1 MPNEVSIY
9 EPRTMGRIVE
19 KLPPVRT
26 FFRDTFFR
34 REETFNTES
43 VDVDF
48 VKGTRKVAPFVHRII
63 GGKTVPNT
71 GYETK
76 TYKPPLVA
84 PDKITTVDDLL
95 KRRPGESLVS
105 GRSPAER
112 AVLKMSDDFRELR
125 DMISRREELMC
136 VQSIFT
142 GKIPIIGEGL
152 NEVIDF
158 GFTNTEV
165 ISAAT
170 KKWSNAGSDPIGD
183 LKRWHKQVQKTGFTN
198 CNACVMA
205 DDVATVF
212 VGHEKVQKVLD
223 VRNYNLAVIQPR
235 QLPNGVTYVGT
246 IHELGMD
253 IYTYNEWYL
262 DDWTDPETPE
272 EKPLVP
278 NGMLAML
285 STNANYSMYYGAITL
300 IDEGTKE
307 FKTVEGKYVPDT
319 WVKRKPARRF
329 LQLQSAPLSVPRFGA
344 VAYLDFLRNRQ
355 DILFIKEHFK
365 GALRFIESKHALM
378 PSGEDRD

>member
-34 REETFNTES
+34 REETINTES

-329 LQLQSAPLSVPRFGA
+329 LQLQSAPLSVPHDVDSWFTA
-344 VAYLDFLRNRQ
+344 KVL
-355 DILFIKEHFK
+355 
-365 GALRFIESKHALM
+365 
-378 PSGEDRD
+378 

>member
-142 GKIPIIGEGL
+142 GQIPIIGEGL

-205 DDVATVF
+205 DDVATAF

-253 IYTYNEWYL
+253 VYTYNEWYL

-278 NGMLAML
+278 DGMLAML

-329 LQLQSAPLSVPRFGA
+329 LQLQSAPLSVPHDVDSWFRA
-344 VAYLDFLRNRQ
+344 KVL
-355 DILFIKEHFK
+355 
-365 GALRFIESKHALM
+365 
-378 PSGEDRD
+378 

>member
-142 GKIPIIGEGL
+142 GKIPIIGEVL

-329 LQLQSAPLSVPRFGA
+329 LQLQSAPLSVPHDVDSWFTA
-344 VAYLDFLRNRQ
+344 KVL
-355 DILFIKEHFK
+355 
-365 GALRFIESKHALM
+365 
-378 PSGEDRD
+378 

>member
-158 GFTNTEV
+158 EFTNTEV

-329 LQLQSAPLSVPRFGA
+329 LQLQSAPLSVPHDVDSWFTA
-344 VAYLDFLRNRQ
+344 KVL
-355 DILFIKEHFK
+355 
-365 GALRFIESKHALM
+365 
-378 PSGEDRD
+378 

>member
-1 MPNEVSIY
+1 
-9 EPRTMGRIVE
+9 
-19 KLPPVRT
+19 
-26 FFRDTFFR
+26 
-34 REETFNTES
+34 
-43 VDVDF
+43 
-48 VKGTRKVAPFVHRII
+48 
-63 GGKTVPNT
+63 
-71 GYETK
+71 
-76 TYKPPLVA
+76 
-84 PDKITTVDDLL
+84 
-95 KRRPGESLVS
+95 
-105 GRSPAER
+105 
-112 AVLKMSDDFRELR
+112 
-125 DMISRREELMC
+125 MC

-205 DDVATVF
+205 DDVATAF

-253 IYTYNEWYL
+253 VYTYNEWYL
-262 DDWTDPETPE
+262 DDWTNPETPE

-278 NGMLAML
+278 DGMLAML

-329 LQLQSAPLSVPRFGA
+329 LQLQSAPLSVPHDVDSWFTA
-344 VAYLDFLRNRQ
+344 KVL
-355 DILFIKEHFK
+355 
-365 GALRFIESKHALM
+365 
-378 PSGEDRD
+378 

>member
-105 GRSPAER
+105 GRSHAER

-205 DDVATVF
+205 DDVATAF

-253 IYTYNEWYL
+253 VYTYNEWYL
-262 DDWTDPETPE
+262 DDWTNPKTPE

-278 NGMLAML
+278 DGMLAML

-329 LQLQSAPLSVPRFGA
+329 LQLQSAPLSVPHDVDSWFTA
-344 VAYLDFLRNRQ
+344 KVL
-355 DILFIKEHFK
+355 
-365 GALRFIESKHALM
+365 
-378 PSGEDRD
+378 

>member
-34 REETFNTES
+34 REETCNTAS

-142 GKIPIIGEGL
+142 GQIPIIGEGL

-205 DDVATVF
+205 DDVATAF

-253 IYTYNEWYL
+253 VYTYNEWYL

-278 NGMLAML
+278 DGMLAML

-329 LQLQSAPLSVPRFGA
+329 LQLQSAPLSVPHDVDSWFTA
-344 VAYLDFLRNRQ
+344 KVL
-355 DILFIKEHFK
+355 
-365 GALRFIESKHALM
+365 
-378 PSGEDRD
+378 

>member
-48 VKGTRKVAPFVHRII
+48 VKGTRKVAPYVHRII

-205 DDVATVF
+205 DDVATAF
-212 VGHEKVQKVLD
+212 VGHEKVQKVFD

-253 IYTYNEWYL
+253 VYTYNEWYL

-278 NGMLAML
+278 DGMLAML

-329 LQLQSAPLSVPRFGA
+329 LQLQSAPLSVPHDVDSWFTA
-344 VAYLDFLRNRQ
+344 KVL
-355 DILFIKEHFK
+355 
-365 GALRFIESKHALM
+365 
-378 PSGEDRD
+378 